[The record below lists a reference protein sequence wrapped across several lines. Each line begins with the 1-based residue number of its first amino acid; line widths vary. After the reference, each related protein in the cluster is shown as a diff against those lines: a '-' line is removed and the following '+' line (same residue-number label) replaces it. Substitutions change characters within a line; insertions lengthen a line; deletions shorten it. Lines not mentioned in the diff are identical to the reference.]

1 MGAQLRVYRQKI
13 KSAQTTKKITRAM
26 ELIAASRIQKAQA
39 RVTASTPYSR
49 AITRAV
55 SAVATYSNV
64 DHVLTTEP
72 ETIERAAVVI
82 LTSDRGLAGAFN
94 SQVLREA
101 EQLAELLRSQGKDVV
116 YFLVGRKAVGYF
128 QFRRRASERQWTGS
142 TENPEF
148 ELAKEIADAV
158 LEVFLRDAADGGVD
172 EIHVVY
178 NRFVSMMT
186 QTPEVVRL
194 LPLEVVEGVEEP
206 DATVQPL
213 YEFEPDVE
221 TVLDALLPVYIE
233 SRIFNALLQSAAAKH
248 AATQKAMKS
257 ASDNA
262 DKLITDYT
270 RLANN
275 ARQAEITQQIS
286 EIVGGADALVAEV
299 SNPRRRERRMT
310 DTATAPVAEATGGAV
325 GRIARVTGPVVDI
338 EFPHDSIPEI
348 YNALKTDITIE
359 GVTTTITLEVAQHL
373 GDDLVRAIAL
383 KPTDGLVRG
392 QEVIDTG
399 EAISVPVGDVTK
411 GKVFNVIGEVLNGE
425 PGEQHRDH
433 RALADPPQAPG
444 LRPARVED
452 AALRDRHQ
460 GHRPPHPVRA
470 GWQDRPLRRCR
481 RRQDRPHP
489 GDDPARR
496 AGPRWCVGV
505 RRCRRAHP

>member
-13 KSAQTTKKITRAM
+13 KSAQTTKKITKAM

-39 RVTASTPYSR
+39 RVAASSPYSR

-64 DHVLTTEP
+64 EHVLTTEP
-72 ETIERAAVVI
+72 EKIERAAVVI

-101 EQLAELLRSQGKDVV
+101 EQLAELLRSQGKEVV

-128 QFRRRASERQWTGS
+128 QFRHRPFEQQWIGSSES
-142 TENPEF
+142 PDF
-148 ELAKEIADAV
+148 ELAKEISDAV
-158 LEVFLRDAADGGVD
+158 LESFLRDAGDGGVD
-172 EIHVVY
+172 EIHLVY

-186 QTPEVVRL
+186 QEPSVVRL

-206 DATVQPL
+206 TSTVQPL

-286 EIVGGADALVAEV
+286 EIVGGADALV
-299 SNPRRRERRMT
+299 
-310 DTATAPVAEATGGAV
+310 VA
-325 GRIARVTGPVVDI
+325 
-338 EFPHDSIPEI
+338 
-348 YNALKTDITIE
+348 K
-359 GVTTTITLEVAQHL
+359 
-373 GDDLVRAIAL
+373 
-383 KPTDGLVRG
+383 K
-392 QEVIDTG
+392 
-399 EAISVPVGDVTK
+399 
-411 GKVFNVIGEVLNGE
+411 
-425 PGEQHRDH
+425 
-433 RALADPPQAPG
+433 
-444 LRPARVED
+444 
-452 AALRDRHQ
+452 
-460 GHRPPHPVRA
+460 
-470 GWQDRPLRRCR
+470 
-481 RRQDRPHP
+481 
-489 GDDPARR
+489 
-496 AGPRWCVGV
+496 
-505 RRCRRAHP
+505 